1 MEMQFLV
8 SLLCLTNTHLCAST
22 CTCTLC
28 IWSMFSERLTSCIL
42 FFKYSVINISL
53 ILSAGKSAGEGEQQ
67 GTSCQI
73 NPRIFRCGRKYKTD
87 EFIIQPLTYQVTLL

>member
-8 SLLCLTNTHLCAST
+8 SLLCLTNTHMCAST
-22 CTCTLC
+22 CTLC
-28 IWSMFSERLTSCIL
+28 MWSILSERLTSCIL

-53 ILSAGKSAGEGEQQ
+53 ILSVGKSAGEGEQR